1 MSEGIDRSIN
11 DNRVKDKQL
20 VGGKLNKEEEK
31 YSHLTLQAKDKLD
44 RPFMVFRK

>member
-1 MSEGIDRSIN
+1 
-11 DNRVKDKQL
+11 

-44 RPFMVFRK
+44 KPFMVFRIVEYGVNIV